1 VDGCEA
7 VTSLSTIRGME
18 RWGETSIAAR
28 RELAVVAVALVLL
41 GRLVEEPWAWPV
53 LGLALVA
60 VAMAGIAVLGSVD
73 PRGVPIESLI
83 VPAVLVAGSAAAI
96 HMIPMGPALIPA
108 AAGVGILVSLVLRLE
123 MRLLAQAAGASEGD
137 RSRVLLA
144 VVVTAFIAFA
154 GVAALVPG
162 GLSEPGGV
170 ALVPIGTDPAAALT
184 EEGLLVLALAD
195 AFVALLLG
203 YRAASFRYGTVRS
216 ALWSALTYAFVIAIT
231 AGAVR
236 AVDLP
241 RLAGPAMLALVFYL
255 WHALHGTA
263 PARRR
268 EPRFLWETAL
278 LGVMGIVVLA
288 WNLQLRP

>member
-1 VDGCEA
+1 
-7 VTSLSTIRGME
+7 
-18 RWGETSIAAR
+18 
-28 RELAVVAVALVLL
+28 
-41 GRLVEEPWAWPV
+41 
-53 LGLALVA
+53 
-60 VAMAGIAVLGSVD
+60 
-73 PRGVPIESLI
+73 
-83 VPAVLVAGSAAAI
+83 
-96 HMIPMGPALIPA
+96 
-108 AAGVGILVSLVLRLE
+108 
-123 MRLLAQAAGASEGD
+123 
-137 RSRVLLA
+137 

-162 GLSEPGGV
+162 GLSEPGSV
-170 ALVPIGTDPAAALT
+170 TPVPLGSDPAAGALT
-184 EEGLLVLALAD
+184 EERLLILAIAD

-255 WHALHGTA
+255 WHALHATA

>member
-123 MRLLAQAAGASEGD
+123 MRLLAQAAGA
-137 RSRVLLA
+137 
-144 VVVTAFIAFA
+144 
-154 GVAALVPG
+154 
-162 GLSEPGGV
+162 
-170 ALVPIGTDPAAALT
+170 
-184 EEGLLVLALAD
+184 
-195 AFVALLLG
+195 
-203 YRAASFRYGTVRS
+203 
-216 ALWSALTYAFVIAIT
+216 
-231 AGAVR
+231 
-236 AVDLP
+236 
-241 RLAGPAMLALVFYL
+241 
-255 WHALHGTA
+255 
-263 PARRR
+263 
-268 EPRFLWETAL
+268 
-278 LGVMGIVVLA
+278 
-288 WNLQLRP
+288 